1 MKMVQ
6 SFFAAAMLLFVFTQ
20 HADAQSQ
27 CQTWNDSPRKSEAE
41 DAHVIYRPFL
51 KGKDVPDIAKMDDAN
66 FKIAFDNWKKA
77 YEIAPAADGQRPS
90 HYADGRLLHRALME
104 RTTDEAKKKE
114 YAAVV
119 VRLYDEEIQCYKNEA
134 MLLGRKGYDMFYYLG
149 YGYSKETLDVLKKAL
164 EKGGKD
170 AEYIVLEPTAEVVV
184 YLYQNK
190 QMTKEEVRAIH
201 QKLTEVAEHGIQ
213 NSKTYSQYY
222 KDTQAR
228 MDGVFRKIEDE
239 IFDCEFF
246 KDKLLPVFEKNPDSI
261 EVVKYIYVK
270 LRQQGCDSTD
280 VRLVALKQKY
290 EALAA
295 TLNAEI
301 EAQLRKDNPAYDANK
316 LYEEGKFSEALGRY
330 REAIDKETENSKKA
344 DYYYRIATIQFRE
357 LRSFDNA
364 RDNARKA
371 ASLKSGW
378 GLPYMLIGDMYLS
391 GSRNC
396 GDDWNQ
402 RLAVIAAIDKYAYA
416 KSIDSDVADDANRRI
431 GNCSGALPSFEDGHM
446 RGVKEG
452 QTATVGCW
460 IGETVRI
467 RYNK

>member
-1 MKMVQ
+1 MKMVR
-6 SFFAAAMLLFVFTQ
+6 SFFAAAALLFVFINN
-20 HADAQSQ
+20 AAAQ

-51 KGKDVPDIAKMDDAN
+51 KGKDVPDLVKMDDAN
-66 FKIAFDNWKKA
+66 FNIAFDNWKKA

-90 HYADGRLLHRALME
+90 HFADGRLLNRALMG

-114 YAAVV
+114 YAAAV

-134 MLLGRKGYDMFYYLG
+134 VLLGRKGYDMFYNLG
-149 YGYSKETLDVLKKAL
+149 YGYSTQTFDVFKKSL

-170 AEYIVLEPTAEVVV
+170 SEYVILEPMAEVVV
-184 YLYQNK
+184 YLYQQK
-190 QMTKEEVRAIH
+190 KLTKEEVRAIH
-201 QKLTEVAEHGIQ
+201 EKLTEVGEHNAANNQRYG
-213 NSKTYSQYY
+213 QYY
-222 KDTQAR
+222 KDALTR
-228 MDGVFRKIEDE
+228 MAAPFRKIEDE
-239 IFDCEFF
+239 IFDCAFF
-246 KDKLLPVFEKNPDSI
+246 KGKLLPVFKEHPDSI
-261 EVVKYIYVK
+261 DVVKYVYVK

-280 VRLVALKQKY
+280 VELVELRQKY
-290 EALAA
+290 EALASA
-295 TLNAEI
+295 YNAEV

-316 LYEEGKFSEALGRY
+316 LYEEGKFSQAMSRY
-330 REAIDKETENSKKA
+330 REAIDKETDSAKKG

-357 LRSFDNA
+357 LRNFDSA

-378 GLPYMLIGDMYLS
+378 GAPYMLIGDMYLS
-391 GSRNC
+391 GSRSC

-402 RLAVIAAIDKYAYA
+402 RLAVIAAIDKYAQA
-416 KSIDSDVADDANRRI
+416 RSVDGDVADDANRRI
-431 GNCSGALPSFEDGHM
+431 ANCSGALPSYEDGHM
-446 RGVKEG
+446 RGIKEG

-467 RYNK
+467 RFSK